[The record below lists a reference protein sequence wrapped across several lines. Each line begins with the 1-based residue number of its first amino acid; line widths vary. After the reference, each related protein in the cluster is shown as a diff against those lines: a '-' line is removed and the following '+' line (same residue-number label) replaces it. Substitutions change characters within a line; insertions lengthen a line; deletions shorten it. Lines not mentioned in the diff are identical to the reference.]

1 MSLKHYRIW
10 TILVFTV
17 LLVVISSPTVNGITP
32 PTQPIQIAQ
41 AIEDASEQVSQATLN
56 YLLADVTEPA
66 QQPSVTR
73 TTIVETYALATWQWG
88 ETGGQTVL
96 ELSDETWQ
104 VLVSGGGA
112 LDAATLVSFGV
123 PADIAEQLMA
133 QDASGD

>member
-1 MSLKHYRIW
+1 MSLKHYRLW

-17 LLVVISSPTVNGITP
+17 LLVVISSPTVNGITS
-32 PTQPIQIAQ
+32 QNHPIQIAQ
-41 AIEDASEQVSQATLN
+41 TIEEPSEQVSQATLD
-56 YLLADVTEPA
+56 YLLADVTEPT

-73 TTIVETYALATWQWG
+73 TTIVETYALITWQWG

-96 ELSDETWQ
+96 ELTDETWQ

-112 LDAATLVSFGV
+112 VDAATLVSFGV

>member
-1 MSLKHYRIW
+1 MSLKHYRLW
-10 TILVFTV
+10 TILVFTI
-17 LLVVISSPTVNGITP
+17 LLVVISSPTVNAITP
-32 PTQPIQIAQ
+32 PNQTIQIAQ
-41 AIEDASEQVSQATLN
+41 AVEDASELVIQATLD
-56 YLLADVTEPA
+56 YLLADVTEPT

-96 ELSDETWQ
+96 ELTNENWQ

-112 LDAATLVSFGV
+112 VDAATLVSFGV

>member
-1 MSLKHYRIW
+1 MSFKHYRLW

-17 LLVVISSPTVNGITP
+17 LLVVISAPTVNGITP
-32 PTQPIQIAQ
+32 PNQPVQIAQ
-41 AIEDASEQVSQATLN
+41 AVEDTSEQVNQATLD
-56 YLLADVTEPA
+56 YLLANVTEPT

-96 ELSDETWQ
+96 ELTDETWQ

-112 LDAATLVSFGV
+112 VDAATLVSFGV
-123 PADIAEQLMA
+123 PADIAEQLMT

>member
-1 MSLKHYRIW
+1 MSLKHYRLW
-10 TILVFTV
+10 TIFVFTI
-17 LLVVISSPTVNGITP
+17 LLVVISSPTVNAITP
-32 PTQPIQIAQ
+32 PNQTIQIAQ
-41 AIEDASEQVSQATLN
+41 AVEDASEQVNQATLD
-56 YLLADVTEPA
+56 YLLADVTEPT

-96 ELSDETWQ
+96 ELTNENWQ

-112 LDAATLVSFGV
+112 VDAATLVSFGV

-133 QDASGD
+133 QDVSGD

>member
-1 MSLKHYRIW
+1 MNFKHYRLW

-17 LLVVISSPTVNGITP
+17 LLVVISAPTVNGITP
-32 PTQPIQIAQ
+32 PNHPVQIAQ
-41 AIEDASEQVSQATLN
+41 ATEDDSEQVTQATLD

-66 QQPSVTR
+66 QTPSVTR
-73 TTIVETYALATWQWG
+73 TTIVETYALTTWQWG

-96 ELSDETWQ
+96 ELTDENWQ

-112 LDAATLVSFGV
+112 VDAATLVSFGV

>member
-1 MSLKHYRIW
+1 MSLKHYRLW

>member
-1 MSLKHYRIW
+1 MSLKHYRLW

-32 PTQPIQIAQ
+32 QNQTIQIAQ
-41 AIEDASEQVSQATLN
+41 AVEDASEQVNQATLD
-56 YLLADVTEPA
+56 YLLADVTEPT

-96 ELSDETWQ
+96 ELTNENWQ

-112 LDAATLVSFGV
+112 VDAATLVSFGV

>member
-1 MSLKHYRIW
+1 MSLKHYRLW
-10 TILVFTV
+10 TILVFTI
-17 LLVVISSPTVNGITP
+17 LLVVISSPTVNGITHLN
-32 PTQPIQIAQ
+32 QPIQIAQ
-41 AIEDASEQVSQATLN
+41 ATEDPSEQVSQATLN
-56 YLLADVTEPA
+56 YLLADVTEPT

-112 LDAATLVSFGV
+112 VDAATLVSFGV

-133 QDASGD
+133 QDAAGE

>member
-1 MSLKHYRIW
+1 MSLKHYRLW

-17 LLVVISSPTVNGITP
+17 LLVVISAPSVNGITP
-32 PTQPIQIAQ
+32 LNHPVQIAQ
-41 AIEDASEQVSQATLN
+41 AIEDASEQVSQATLD

-66 QQPSVTR
+66 QQPSIIR

-104 VLVSGGGA
+104 VLMSGGGA
-112 LDAATLVSFGV
+112 VDAATLVSFGV

-133 QDASGD
+133 QDASGE

>member
-1 MSLKHYRIW
+1 MSLKHYRLW
-10 TILVFTV
+10 TILVFTI

-32 PTQPIQIAQ
+32 PNQPIQIAQ
-41 AIEDASEQVSQATLN
+41 AIEDPAEQVNQTTLD
-56 YLLADVTEPA
+56 YLLADVTEPT

-73 TTIVETYALATWQWG
+73 TTIVETYALTTWQWG

-96 ELSDETWQ
+96 ELTDETWQ

-112 LDAATLVSFGV
+112 VDAATLVSFGV

-133 QDASGD
+133 QDAAGD

>member
-1 MSLKHYRIW
+1 MNFKHYRLW
-10 TILVFTV
+10 TILVFTI

-32 PTQPIQIAQ
+32 LNQPIPIAQ
-41 AIEDASEQVSQATLN
+41 ADDDPSEQVNQATLD

-73 TTIVETYALATWQWG
+73 TTIVESYALATWQWG

-112 LDAATLVSFGV
+112 VDAATLVSFGV

-133 QDASGD
+133 QDASGE

>member
-1 MSLKHYRIW
+1 MSLKHYRLW
-10 TILVFTV
+10 TILVFTI
-17 LLVVISSPTVNGITP
+17 LLVVISSPTVNAITP
-32 PTQPIQIAQ
+32 PNQTIQIAQ
-41 AIEDASEQVSQATLN
+41 AVEDASEQVNQATLD
-56 YLLADVTEPA
+56 YLLADVTEPT

-96 ELSDETWQ
+96 ELTNENWQ

-112 LDAATLVSFGV
+112 VDAATLVSFVV

-133 QDASGD
+133 QDAAGD

>member
-1 MSLKHYRIW
+1 MSLKHYRLW
-10 TILVFTV
+10 TILVFTI
-17 LLVVISSPTVNGITP
+17 LLVVISSPTVNAITP
-32 PTQPIQIAQ
+32 PNQTIQIAQ
-41 AIEDASEQVSQATLN
+41 AVEDASEQVNQATLD
-56 YLLADVTEPA
+56 YLLADVTEPT

-96 ELSDETWQ
+96 ELTNENWQ

-112 LDAATLVSFGV
+112 VDAATLVSFGV

>member
-1 MSLKHYRIW
+1 MSLKHYRLW
-10 TILVFTV
+10 TIVVFTI

-32 PTQPIQIAQ
+32 KNQPIQIAQ
-41 AIEDASEQVSQATLN
+41 TTEDASEQVSQATLD

-112 LDAATLVSFGV
+112 VDAATLVSFGV